1 MSSFDRLRPS
11 IKLIS
16 PLGIPFD
23 AKWIGNARSKQ
34 KSLGRFKFPGVS
46 GEYIQDLDMGASS
59 YPLTIYFDGPNHDL
73 ISESF
78 WNATDQSGRWTIVH
92 PTKYRQVLQ
101 LSSVRE
107 NIKPV
112 EGGNITVFDLEF
124 IESLELS
131 EVISGKQLSSI
142 ASAAN
147 IAFTGLAVAEFAG
160 AVITESADAVQTLK
174 SVGQII
180 GDDIAASTSGITS
193 GLPELRNQIT
203 GNKKQL
209 GNAIAGFDVSG
220 IAQSISDLNQAG
232 IQAYEQLQQAEE
244 AAFPL
249 DSLLSFIDAQLDGPI
264 DNLPVVNRMRLG
276 GDSAAYNQALICEIA
291 IGTGISAQA
300 DLIGRY
306 EYRSRSDAIAAISR
320 LQSNFDRSMNAIEI
334 VQGYF
339 DGLLLEKQYVGY
351 VRTYNQMR
359 QVFSNAIRAV
369 LENIV
374 SLPTTRT
381 YKTDRPSSPIIEFA
395 KFYNGG
401 DIDTEYDRFLSDNDF
416 TESQILYLEPGTE
429 VTLYAR
435 VG

>member
-1 MSSFDRLRPS
+1 
-11 IKLIS
+11 
-16 PLGIPFD
+16 
-23 AKWIGNARSKQ
+23 
-34 KSLGRFKFPGVS
+34 
-46 GEYIQDLDMGASS
+46 MGASS
-59 YPLTIYFDGPNHDL
+59 YPLTIYFDGTNHDL

-78 WNATDQSGRWTIVH
+78 WNACDQNGRWTIIH
-92 PTKYRQVLQ
+92 PTKYLQTLQ

-107 NIKPV
+107 NIRPV
-112 EGGNITVFDLEF
+112 DGGNITVFDLEF
-124 IESLELS
+124 IESLELA
-131 EVISGKQLSSI
+131 EIISGKQLSAI

-147 IAFTGLAVAEFAG
+147 VAFTALAVAEFAG
-160 AVITESADAVQTLK
+160 SVITESAAAVQTLK

-180 GDDIAASTSGITS
+180 GDDIASSTSGITT
-193 GLPELRNQIT
+193 GLPELRNAIT
-203 GNKKQL
+203 GRKKAL
-209 GNAIAGFDVSG
+209 TNSIAGFDVSG
-220 IAQSISDLNQAG
+220 IAQGISDLNQAG

-264 DNLPVVNRMRLG
+264 DNLPVVNRMRRN
-276 GDSAAYNQALICEIA
+276 GDPAAYNQALICEIA
-291 IGTGISAQA
+291 IGTGLSAQA

-306 EYRSRSDAIAAISR
+306 EYRNRSDAITAISR
-320 LQSNFDRSMNAIEI
+320 LQSNFDRSMSSIET

-339 DGLLLEKQYVGY
+339 DGLLLENQYVGY

-359 QVFSNAIRAV
+359 QVFANSVRAV

-395 KFYNGG
+395 KHYTGG
-401 DIDTEYDRFLSDNDF
+401 DIDTEYDKFLSDNDF
-416 TESQILYLEPGTE
+416 TGSQILYLEPGTE

-435 VG
+435 AG